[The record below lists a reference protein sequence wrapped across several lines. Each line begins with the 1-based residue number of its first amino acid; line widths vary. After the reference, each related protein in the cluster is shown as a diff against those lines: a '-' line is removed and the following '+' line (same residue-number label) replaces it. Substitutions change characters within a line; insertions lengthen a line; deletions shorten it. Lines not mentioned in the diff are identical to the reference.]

1 MEQNG
6 AISNISSSIKET
18 MTEFVNI
25 GKQGHR
31 KWRRIHGFQFPWHPQ
46 QVIAWVLLLYF
57 TLFSFLVI
65 VPAFKEDVHMAFY
78 IVHLIIYLSHFGMHL
93 VSMMLDPADYNLRA
107 KEGNKKKTVP
117 EFDRRQHAHVIENG
131 RCHLCNIIISSPRTK
146 HCSTCNK
153 CVDVFDHH
161 CKWLN
166 QCIGK
171 RNYKWFMGS
180 VVTAIIMSL
189 LFVSL
194 SITLICASSTESAEY
209 LLRSSWQKNE
219 TFNSNVTLLTF
230 EANNLTEN
238 ISFRRENSSSL
249 ASTNSFALFYQEVPE
264 EAFVAMVVIS
274 TVIAFIAS
282 GLLLH
287 LLVFHVY
294 IKAIGKLG
302 IVNYDLH
309 YSSQNISL

>member
-6 AISNISSSIKET
+6 AVSNISSKVT
-18 MTEFVNI
+18 DFVNV

-31 KWRRIHGFQFPWHPQ
+31 KWRRVHGFQTPLHPQ
-46 QVIAWVLLLYF
+46 QVIAWVLLSYF

-65 VPAFKEDVHMAFY
+65 VPAFKEELQIAFY
-78 IVHLIIYLSHFGMHL
+78 TIHLIIYLSHFGMHL

-107 KEGNKKKTVP
+107 KEGNKKKAIP

-180 VVTAIIMSL
+180 VVSAILMSL
-189 LFVSL
+189 LFVAL
-194 SITLICASSTESAEY
+194 SITLICASTVDSAQY
-209 LLRSSWQKNE
+209 LLRSSWRANE
-219 TFNSNVTLLTF
+219 TIDNNETSTTF
-230 EANNLTEN
+230 QTNNLAEN
-238 ISFRRENSSSL
+238 NSMQSNQTSSFNTTQHFE
-249 ASTNSFALFYQEVPE
+249 LFYQEVPE
-264 EAFVAMVVIS
+264 EAFISMVVIS
-274 TVIAFIAS
+274 TAIAFIAS

-287 LLVFHVY
+287 LIAFHVY
-294 IKAIGKLG
+294 IKAIGKSG
-302 IVNYDLH
+302 VK
-309 YSSQNISL
+309 

>member
-18 MTEFVNI
+18 VTDFVSV

-31 KWRRIHGFQFPWHPQ
+31 KWRRVHGLQTPLHPQ
-46 QVIAWVLLLYF
+46 QVIAWVLLSYF

-65 VPAFKEDVHMAFY
+65 IPAFTEDVHLGFY
-78 IVHLIIYLSHFGMHL
+78 ILHSIIYFSHFGMHF
-93 VSMMLDPADYNLRA
+93 VSMILDPADYNLRA

-180 VVTAIIMSL
+180 VVSAILMSL
-189 LFVSL
+189 LFVVL
-194 SITLICASSTESAEY
+194 SIVLICASTVESAEY
-209 LLRSSWQKNE
+209 LLQSSWRRYE
-219 TFNSNVTLLTF
+219 NSHDNVTLT
-230 EANNLTEN
+230 APQMNNLTEN
-238 ISFRRENSSSL
+238 NQFPNNQTFNHSS
-249 ASTNSFALFYQEVPE
+249 TQHFELFYQEVPQ
-264 EAFVAMVVIS
+264 EAFISMVVIS

-287 LLVFHVY
+287 LLAFHVY
-294 IKAIGKLG
+294 IKAIGKIKML
-302 IVNYDLH
+302 
-309 YSSQNISL
+309 